1 MGFCLSYSKVGELKT
16 WFRDMAFPSSQHSTF
31 LKNQCGGYYLGLAT
45 SHEIGL
51 GGVLSELFYSRGALD
66 MVPGYG
72 FPVLPTQHISKE
84 SVWGLLSWVGHI
96 P

>member
-1 MGFCLSYSKVGELKT
+1 MKLC
-16 WFRDMAFPSSQHSTF
+16 
-31 LKNQCGGYYLGLAT
+31 
-45 SHEIGL
+45 IGL
-51 GGVLSELFYSRGALD
+51 GGVLSELFYSRGAQN
-66 MVPGYG
+66 MVPGCG